1 MHVIL
6 TNIREINLLLV
17 LEEYIKT
24 FLIKITVLL
33 VFVSIPTLKQA
44 LLTMYMKVKS
54 KTSINRTEIK
64 EREKMKVQAKRK
76 N

>member
-44 LLTMYMKVKS
+44 LLTM
-54 KTSINRTEIK
+54 
-64 EREKMKVQAKRK
+64 
-76 N
+76 